1 MSYPFVVVYPF
12 MHVSELSEFIQSDV
26 PSNNLLL
33 IPNEFETIF
42 ERLKEIRRTR
52 NTIFA
57 LAKPEQE
64 TISHNRLLEALT
76 FQVRISRFFIAA
88 ICSIET

>member
-12 MHVSELSEFIQSDV
+12 MHVSKLSEFIQSDV

-57 LAKPEQE
+57 LAKSERE

-76 FQVRISRFFIAA
+76 FQ
-88 ICSIET
+88 